1 MWDHLLHVLCQQ
13 AVEKRGGM
21 ADAIAPGWEQHFPL
35 WEWRKLV
42 IFMTMRTHGRSRN
55 HNVLAVVGLVLLA
68 DAVACSGHEKPTATS
83 PDIRRATQSPPP
95 TLDRP
100 SCEPSQDGQVRYSW
114 NESKLNVCRGD
125 TGTWVEA
132 NLNIPR
138 AAVHVTAVSPGS
150 QCQAGGSSIELGLDQ
165 NHNGTLENSTTVL
178 VCNGGTGPQGPPG
191 APGPQGA
198 AGPPGAPGP
207 PGTPGS
213 RGISGLPGTYPSGV
227 VEDHP

>member
-1 MWDHLLHVLCQQ
+1 VRRHGGCSSSW
-13 AVEKRGGM
+13 VEAAFSTLEMEEIG
-21 ADAIAPGWEQHFPL
+21 DL
-35 WEWRKLV
+35 T
-42 IFMTMRTHGRSRN
+42 TMRTHGRNRN

-68 DAVACSGHEKPTATS
+68 DAVACSGHDKPTATS
-83 PDIRRATQSPPP
+83 PDIQRATQSPPP

-178 VCNGGTGPQGPPG
+178 VCNGEPGRRGRLGCRALKARQVRQAHPGHQGRRAPG
-191 APGPQGA
+191 ASAGCQVYTRPGWWRIIPNQ
-198 AGPPGAPGP
+198 
-207 PGTPGS
+207 
-213 RGISGLPGTYPSGV
+213 L
-227 VEDHP
+227 

>member
-1 MWDHLLHVLCQQ
+1 
-13 AVEKRGGM
+13 
-21 ADAIAPGWEQHFPL
+21 
-35 WEWRKLV
+35 V
-42 IFMTMRTHGRSRN
+42 IFTTMRTHGRNRN

-68 DAVACSGHEKPTATS
+68 DAVACSGHDKPTATS
-83 PDIRRATQSPPP
+83 PDIQRATQSPPP

-178 VCNGGTGPQGPPG
+178 VLQRGNR
-191 APGPQGA
+191 AAGA
-198 AGPPGAPGP
+198 AWGAGPSRRGRSGRRTRATRDAGHQGHQRAARYIPVRGG
-207 PGTPGS
+207 GGS
-213 RGISGLPGTYPSGV
+213 SLINCEL
-227 VEDHP
+227 

>member
-1 MWDHLLHVLCQQ
+1 
-13 AVEKRGGM
+13 
-21 ADAIAPGWEQHFPL
+21 
-35 WEWRKLV
+35 
-42 IFMTMRTHGRSRN
+42 
-55 HNVLAVVGLVLLA
+55 
-68 DAVACSGHEKPTATS
+68 
-83 PDIRRATQSPPP
+83 
-95 TLDRP
+95 
-100 SCEPSQDGQVRYSW
+100 VRYSW